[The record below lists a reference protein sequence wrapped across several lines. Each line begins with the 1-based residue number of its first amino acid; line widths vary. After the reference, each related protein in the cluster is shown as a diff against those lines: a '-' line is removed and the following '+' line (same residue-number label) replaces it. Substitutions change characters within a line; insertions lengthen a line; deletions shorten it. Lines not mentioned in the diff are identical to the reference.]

1 MNQDDNFNQDLE
13 NLLKDLE
20 EIDKQEAQAQ
30 VLQQKFKNMVVGD
43 DKRKQQQ
50 AEKEL
55 IAMKNQ
61 QIHKGQQSLDT
72 KTVQDLL
79 KELDLLDYKMTGTNQ
94 SFLANQQS
102 QQYNLQKSYFL
113 GNFDKENSI
122 IRIPGQNNSKQDLQL
137 SIIHQ
142 QLLQDH
148 FLNSSILQNTTQNN
162 INTNQYNHNSN
173 NNNNNNLQINNQTS
187 NMDDIDQFLKQLDD
201 NNDTLMYSSNLL
213 NNTDVLR

>member
-30 VLQQKFKNMVVGD
+30 VLQQKFKNMVVD
-43 DKRKQQQ
+43 DGKKKQQQ
-50 AEKEL
+50 TEKEL
-55 IAMKNQ
+55 VMMQNQ

-79 KELDLLDYKMTGTNQ
+79 KELDLLDYKLTGANQ
-94 SFLANQQS
+94 SFLNNQQS

-122 IRIPGQNNSKQDLQL
+122 IRISGQNNSKQDLQL

-148 FLNSSILQNTTQNN
+148 FLNNSILQNTTQNN
-162 INTNQYNHNSN
+162 INTNQFNHNH
-173 NNNNNNLQINNQTS
+173 NNNNLQINNQTS

>member
-43 DKRKQQQ
+43 EKKKQSQ

-55 IAMKNQ
+55 ISMKNQ
-61 QIHKGQQSLDT
+61 QIHKGQPSLDT

-79 KELDLLDYKMTGTNQ
+79 KELDLLDYKMTGANQ

-122 IRIPGQNNSKQDLQL
+122 IRISGQNNSKQDLQL

-148 FLNSSILQNTTQNN
+148 FLNNSILQNTTQNN
-162 INTNQYNHNSN
+162 LNANQFNHNN